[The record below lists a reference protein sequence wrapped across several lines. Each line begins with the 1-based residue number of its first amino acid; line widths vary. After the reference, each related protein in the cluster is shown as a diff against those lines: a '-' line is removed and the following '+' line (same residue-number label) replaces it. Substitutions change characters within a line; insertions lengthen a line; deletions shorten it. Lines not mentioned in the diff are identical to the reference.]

1 MLGVR
6 EDRVAG
12 ILPTLLV
19 ALVLLLLP
27 TVGTS
32 AEGKGPVVH
41 HVTVGGPDACLA
53 WGENVGCDRNYSMVV
68 TQYADGSVSGQLSD
82 NSPYLAVGIHAV
94 IDCLVVD
101 GNEAWVS
108 GVITKGALL
117 DGTSLVGGP
126 IGARLRDNGVNAYD
140 TADEISFTEIEAH
153 GNYAPCTERPEYDM
167 FDAPQGQVKVR

>member
-1 MLGVR
+1 MLGIR
-6 EDRVAG
+6 KDRVAG
-12 ILPTLLV
+12 VLVKLLV
-19 ALVLLLLP
+19 ALVLLVL
-27 TVGTS
+27 S
-32 AEGKGPVVH
+32 AMGASAKGRGPVIH
-41 HVTVGGPDACLA
+41 HVSVGGPDACLA

-140 TADEISFTEIEAH
+140 AADQISFTEIEAH
-153 GNYAPCTERPEYDM
+153 HNYAPCTERPDYEL